1 MNTLCLVTDSTK
13 LNGRKLT
20 TVLLDAIEGGVN
32 MVQLREKNLN
42 TRDFVALARKV
53 KQITDDCNVP
63 FIINDR
69 IDVAMA
75 VDADGVHIGQSDMPY
90 HIARTLLGRD
100 KIIGLSVENMS
111 QIMAAN
117 DLSVDYVGIS
127 PVFATPTKTDTATPF
142 GIDGLA
148 NAARFSIH
156 PVIAIGGINGENA
169 AEIVNV
175 IRRNTPEHSTFHT
188 NEIMSGIAVVSAIM
202 DAPSARDAAES
213 LIKKM
218 K

>member
-127 PVFATPTKTDTATPF
+127 PVFATPTKTDTAAPF

-175 IRRNTPEHSTFHT
+175 IRRNTPGHTTFHT

-213 LIKKM
+213 LIQKM

>member
-175 IRRNTPEHSTFHT
+175 IRRNTPGHTTFHT

-213 LIKKM
+213 LIQKM